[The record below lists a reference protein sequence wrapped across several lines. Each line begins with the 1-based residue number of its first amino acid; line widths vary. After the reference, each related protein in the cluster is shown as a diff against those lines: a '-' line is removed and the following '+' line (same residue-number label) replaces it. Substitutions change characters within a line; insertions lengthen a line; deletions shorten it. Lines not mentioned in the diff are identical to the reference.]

1 MSKNEGMIEV
11 YRAVGEAEAMVIQGL
26 LESYGIPC
34 LLKSDAAHSVHA
46 FAVDGMGEV
55 RIMVWESTADKAKAL
70 IREGDHG

>member
-55 RIMVWESTADKAKAL
+55 RIMVWESTADKARAL
-70 IREGDHG
+70 IREGDNG